1 MARWTYAVLLL
12 HNMATMASYAMAVI
26 SRLPE
31 TKEVNK
37 FVTIQLA
44 LNETYLFLIVMAV
57 PMGYVFGM
65 CATCCCGV
73 SRDNDLEMDKVDK
86 IYTDVWTTPSA
97 RSGGTQVT
105 TTTATTPASRPASSA
120 SNGNGDPHFFNVTRI

>member
-1 MARWTYAVLLL
+1 
-12 HNMATMASYAMAVI
+12 MAVI

-31 TKEVNK
+31 TQDVNK

-44 LNETYLFLIVMAV
+44 LDEAYLFLIVMAV
-57 PMGYVFGM
+57 PMSYLIGM
-65 CATCCCGV
+65 CARCCCGV

-97 RSGGTQVT
+97 RHTSGNTTQVT
-105 TTTATTPASRPASSA
+105 TTAANTPGSRPPSSA
-120 SNGNGDPHFFNVTRI
+120 SQNGNPDPSFFNVTRI